1 MMIGKSMIRGVVS
14 NASAFR
20 AAPVAVSVRGMAT
33 ERQLKDRIVGTANIY
48 KITKSMKMVSAAKLR
63 GDQQRLAAATP
74 FSKWAGK
81 LTGQPE
87 DLEDFDASNF
97 PAHSLLVCCYTDK
110 GLCGGVNTVLSRMV
124 KTLCASLD
132 VQGKTYELVIYGDK
146 GRSQLSRI
154 FGDKIS
160 RSVVAR
166 NTPYTF
172 DLASGLA
179 QDCLSEDYE
188 GVHVLYNRFKSAIEY
203 IPSVKSI
210 TPLLDNN
217 ADALNGFAMIP
228 KKHPEVLLNLYEYTL
243 ATQIYHSMLDNA
255 TAEQS
260 SRMSAMENASKNASE
275 MIDKLTL
282 QYNRAR
288 QARITTEL
296 IEIISGA
303 SALEDPK

>member
-1 MMIGKSMIRGVVS
+1 M
-14 NASAFR
+14 
-20 AAPVAVSVRGMAT
+20 
-33 ERQLKDRIVGTANIY
+33 L
-48 KITKSMKMVSAAKLR
+48 
-63 GDQQRLAAATP
+63 
-74 FSKWAGK
+74 
-81 LTGQPE
+81 E
-87 DLEDFDASNF
+87 DLDSSNF
-97 PAHSLLVCCYTDK
+97 PAHNLLVCCYTDK

-124 KTLCASLD
+124 KSLCASLD
-132 VQGKTYELVIYGDK
+132 AQGKTYELVIYGDK
-146 GRSQLSRI
+146 GRSQLTRI

-160 RSVVAR
+160 RSVIAR
-166 NTPYTF
+166 NVPYTF

-203 IPSVKSI
+203 IPSIKSI

-217 ADALNGFAMIP
+217 ADALNGYAMIP

-243 ATQIYHSMLDNA
+243 ATQIYHSLLENA
-255 TAEQS
+255 TSEQS